1 MHITRIKSCK
11 LDGWSAA
18 EICESEGIG
27 NVIANAYYECHM
39 PATENK
45 PTANSSM
52 EDRRKFINKKY
63 VLKSWVDKSSMCPLE
78 EYHAAVKEGR
88 KIKVSQ
94 KTTGTKSVLNTEP
107 SHSIRLELTKQTS

>member
-27 NVIANAYYECHM
+27 NVIANSYYECNM
-39 PATENK
+39 PVTENK

-63 VLKSWVDKSSMCPLE
+63 IQKLWVDKKLGSPLE
-78 EYHAAVKEGR
+78 EYHQAIKDGR

-94 KTTGTKSVLNTEP
+94 KAAISKPV
-107 SHSIRLELTKQTS
+107 